1 VRCWDQA
8 VRAVAAI
15 GMISPESTCSGYLT
29 EATSCSSST
38 GPVDFDD
45 RYSLRGGDA
54 YLNAAAALCLLPGD
68 QTEMSATCA
77 PESVSRSLVCIL
89 TD

>member
-1 VRCWDQA
+1 MAQPSLGAPICTGGFAPTLGGHGHPR
-8 VRAVAAI
+8 
-15 GMISPESTCSGYLT
+15 STAG
-29 EATSCSSST
+29 
-38 GPVDFDD
+38 FDD

-54 YLNAAAALCLLPGD
+54 YLNAAAAPDLRPGD

-77 PESVSRSLVCIL
+77 PESVSRSLVRIL